1 MRCSLVAL
9 CADSLFA
16 CKGVGPRRKRVL
28 EKVGRDGADDDEEEG
43 DHDALLREFK
53 FAPKDVEIFE
63 AEVKDN
69 LFGLLQR
76 TARC

>member
-1 MRCSLVAL
+1 M
-9 CADSLFA
+9 
-16 CKGVGPRRKRVL
+16 GPRRKRVH
-28 EKVGRDGADDDEEEG
+28 EKMGRDGGEGEEDC

-69 LFGLLQR
+69 LFGVSKC
-76 TARC
+76 TA